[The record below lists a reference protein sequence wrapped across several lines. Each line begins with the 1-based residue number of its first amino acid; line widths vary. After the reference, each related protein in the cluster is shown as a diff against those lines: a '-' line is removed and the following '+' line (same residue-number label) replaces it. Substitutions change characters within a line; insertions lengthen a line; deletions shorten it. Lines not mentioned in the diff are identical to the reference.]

1 MTYTVSGHQNTEA
14 GSYILTVTGTGNF
27 TGTAMKAYTI
37 AKVSADELEILLGAP
52 LTYNGQLQTQE
63 VLAVKLNGRSVPFRV
78 TGHQQVDAGDYWLTI
93 SSDNHAFD
101 PIAYP
106 YTIARRPVALVGTAA
121 ESKTY
126 DGTTKAAIATPGI
139 LPEAV
144 PGDDL
149 TVTPGQAAFAD
160 PQAGSNKSV
169 TFAGFSL
176 SGQDQA
182 NYVLTSQPAAS
193 TADILPKPLTVQVKI
208 RDKDFDNTLEAQYE
222 SAALQGVIPGDTVL
236 LSVGKAQFSEVY
248 GENLP
253 IRFTAFTLSGKDAA
267 NYQIVQPT
275 GITATIYPDKTAP
288 VISGVEEGVTYYAE
302 QQVAVTDLWL
312 DSVTLNGNP
321 VTASFTLPCKE
332 DAVYTIAATDVFGN
346 TACITVYMKV
356 PSVQTFYQIIE
367 GNGAEWTRG
376 SGKTVR
382 LVSDGP
388 YDKYLDLTVDGRTVN
403 RKDYTSAQGSTLI
416 TLTPSYLKTLSVGDH
431 AVRFVYTD
439 VEANG
444 FIRILEAT
452 VEHEP
457 DDIPL
462 PPTGDDFPLT
472 TLILLMA
479 LSLSSLLLLLKQ
491 RPLSK

>member
-1 MTYTVSGHQNTEA
+1 MQN
-14 GSYILTVTGTGNF
+14 
-27 TGTAMKAYTI
+27 
-37 AKVSADELEILLGAP
+37 
-52 LTYNGQLQTQE
+52 QLD
-63 VLAVKLNGRSVPFRV
+63 F
-78 TGHQQVDAGDYWLTI
+78 
-93 SSDNHAFD
+93 
-101 PIAYP
+101 
-106 YTIARRPVALVGTAA
+106 
-121 ESKTY
+121 
-126 DGTTKAAIATPGI
+126 
-139 LPEAV
+139 
-144 PGDDL
+144 
-149 TVTPGQAAFAD
+149 FA
-160 PQAGSNKSV
+160 
-169 TFAGFSL
+169 
-176 SGQDQA
+176 
-182 NYVLTSQPAAS
+182 
-193 TADILPKPLTVQVKI
+193 
-208 RDKDFDNTLEAQYE
+208 
-222 SAALQGVIPGDTVL
+222 
-236 LSVGKAQFSEVY
+236 EVY

-253 IRFTAFTLSGKDAA
+253 IRFTAFALSGKAAA

-332 DAVYTIAATDVFGN
+332 DAVYTIVATDAFGN
-346 TACITVYMKV
+346 TACVNVYMKV

-382 LVSDGP
+382 LASDGP
-388 YDKYLDLTVDGRTVN
+388 YDKYLDLTVDGRTVS

-416 TLTPSYLKTLSVGDH
+416 TLSPSYLKTLSVGDH

-439 VEANG
+439 GEANG

-462 PPTGDDFPLT
+462 PPTGDAFPLT